1 TASPYFASYGT
12 HQLTDPFYTRNYTLS
27 AFTSQ
32 YFGINF
38 RITPE
43 KGVFKI
49 PFFNMI
55 DLRYGHY
62 SQTTGL
68 QANNIG
74 INLRFK

>member
-1 TASPYFASYGT
+1 MGLLQPCFI
-12 HQLTDPFYTRNYTLS
+12 Q
-27 AFTSQ
+27 
-32 YFGINF
+32 I
-38 RITPE
+38 
-43 KGVFKI
+43 KGVFNI

-74 INLRFK
+74 INLRFR

>member
-1 TASPYFASYGT
+1 MGLLQPCFI
-12 HQLTDPFYTRNYTLS
+12 QIKRC
-27 AFTSQ
+27 
-32 YFGINF
+32 IN
-38 RITPE
+38 
-43 KGVFKI
+43 I

-62 SQTTGL
+62 SHTTGL